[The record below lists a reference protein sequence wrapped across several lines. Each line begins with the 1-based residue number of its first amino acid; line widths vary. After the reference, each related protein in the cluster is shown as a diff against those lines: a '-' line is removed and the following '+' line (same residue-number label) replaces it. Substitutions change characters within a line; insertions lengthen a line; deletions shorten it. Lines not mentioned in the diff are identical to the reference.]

1 MNVRGLPA
9 KTSKNDEC
17 HLVQGTLLIRADAN
31 AVIGT
36 GHVMRCLALA
46 QSWRDD
52 GGHAVFATVAP
63 DASVRE
69 RLLKEAVEIIEIGE
83 PAGTEADVART
94 SSIARE
100 HDAAWVVVDG
110 YQFGADYQR
119 ALKSAGLKV
128 LFLDDYGHA
137 AHYCA
142 DAVLNQNISSDESV
156 YHSRE
161 PYTRLLLGTKYCL
174 LRREFNEWRKWKR
187 QIPSSGH
194 RVLVT
199 MGGSDPENF
208 TPRAIEALNLI
219 DDDKLEASVL
229 VGGSNVRFESLE
241 RVAAQA
247 GRNISLHR
255 DVSNMADQMA
265 WADVA
270 ISAAGTTCWELCLLG
285 LPAIVVD
292 LAENQKPVAQELN
305 RRGCAIHM
313 GGATDVSAEKLA
325 TEVKRLLRSRK
336 DREAMSSRCRQMVD
350 GRGANRVVA
359 ALRGRSLRLRP
370 AEAKDSHLLFEWA
383 NDALVRAAS
392 FSSSGIP
399 WGTHASW
406 FAEKLQHDQS
416 CILIA
421 ENEQGTP
428 VGQIRFDTRS
438 DGDLEVGLSI
448 ASAWRRQGL
457 AVPLIK
463 QAAELVSD
471 KKNWPRLHAFVKAEN
486 LASVKAFE
494 KGGFS
499 RIGIEEV
506 HGNEAVHL
514 IYQRDPS
521 NQT

>member
-1 MNVRGLPA
+1 MNVRRLPA

-46 QSWRDD
+46 QAWRDD
-52 GGHAVFATVAP
+52 GGHAVFVMVAP

-110 YQFGADYQR
+110 YQFGADYQ
-119 ALKSAGLKV
+119 
-128 LFLDDYGHA
+128 
-137 AHYCA
+137 
-142 DAVLNQNISSDESV
+142 
-156 YHSRE
+156 
-161 PYTRLLLGTKYCL
+161 YCL

-208 TPRAIEALNLI
+208 TARAIEALNLI

-313 GGATDVSAEKLA
+313 GGPTDVSAEKLA

-350 GRGANRVVA
+350 GRGANRVVV